1 MANIVILRHFAFK
14 DFAKP
19 PHGPSTL
26 EQLPEATKE
35 DTHYTSR
42 LLD

>member
-1 MANIVILRHFAFK
+1 MANIVILRHFASK
-14 DFAKP
+14 DFAKL
-19 PHGPSTL
+19 PHGPSPL